1 MHRLTF
7 DLLLHIAGV
16 GGMGGSPSIILVVTV
31 TGWGVDLSFTNIF
44 HQQLIT
50 FIGTFFVADVFIN
63 LDPSI
68 SFDDVFFSCRLH
80 RIQNVRQ
87 FHLWA
92 SRARILRKGWVF
104 VETKSAS
111 KKSKTRIQLIAGR
124 TGKTL
129 HNFLEP
135 KNMFKKKCI
144 YIIYIHMYIYIIYIY
159 VYIIYICIYIYLY
172 QVVLQSWK
180 QNHFFLP
187 FQSCLCSTTRLI
199 FGKKTRLLGAAEGL
213 GSFPPLCL

>member
-68 SFDDVFFSCRLH
+68 SFDDVFFFVSP
-80 RIQNVRQ
+80 
-87 FHLWA
+87 A
-92 SRARILRKGWVF
+92 SHPKCATIPPVGF
-104 VETKSAS
+104 KSTNS
-111 KKSKTRIQLIAGR
+111 S
-124 TGKTL
+124 
-129 HNFLEP
+129 
-135 KNMFKKKCI
+135 
-144 YIIYIHMYIYIIYIY
+144 
-159 VYIIYICIYIYLY
+159 
-172 QVVLQSWK
+172 
-180 QNHFFLP
+180 
-187 FQSCLCSTTRLI
+187 
-199 FGKKTRLLGAAEGL
+199 EGV
-213 GSFPPLCL
+213 GFC